1 MLRRPCGVV
10 VDTLENL
17 VVVFQK
23 LNFSLEFNLIS
34 RTIQFQIFNKPPD
47 IYYYFSITVSHTVRH
62 GRLRAQLMKLC
73 FFAISLAT
81 LFRRLQTVKASI
93 RLLDSI

>member
-17 VVVFQK
+17 VVVVFQK

-34 RTIQFQIFNKPPD
+34 RTIQFQIFKKPPD
-47 IYYYFSITVSHTVRH
+47 IIIIFPSLWAI
-62 GRLRAQLMKLC
+62 LC
-73 FFAISLAT
+73 AMAGSE
-81 LFRRLQTVKASI
+81 RN
-93 RLLDSI
+93 